1 MRASVAGG
9 RRSPASLARI
19 APALQGAA
27 QRGDR
32 VARHPLGDGGV
43 RGERRTVERARVQ
56 VQIHGHVRLGEPAR
70 VLDLELVLDLAEVW
84 LVVTGEGSL
93 NEQTLAARRL

>member
-1 MRASVAGG
+1 MRGSVAGG

-32 VARHPLGDGGV
+32 VGRHPLGDGGV

-56 VQIHGHVRLGEPAR
+56 VQIHRHVRLGEPAR